1 MKYIVIGCG
10 RVGAELAHR
19 LFLNGHQVVVVDN
32 VESAFQNLPVDFK
45 GRMVEGQV
53 LSQDVL
59 RRAGIHEAEGL
70 AAVTN
75 SDTMNAVIAH
85 IAREEFNVPNV
96 VVRNYNSRWRT
107 TMEMFGLQLVSSTS
121 WGAQRIEE
129 LLYEQETRTLYSS
142 GNGEVELYE
151 FTVRDEWEGKPLSEL
166 LPEKDVVVASLAR
179 AGRALIPNK
188 GMILNAGD
196 VVVISATLEGS
207 QEVHRRI
214 NRNARNGKEK

>member
-1 MKYIVIGCG
+1 MKFVVIGCG

-19 LFLNGHQVVVVDN
+19 LFLNGHQIVVVDKE
-32 VESAFQNLPVDFK
+32 ESAFQNLPVDFR
-45 GRMVEGQV
+45 GRTVEGQV

-59 RRAGIHEAEGL
+59 RRASLHEADGV

-85 IAREEFNVPNV
+85 IAREEFNVPNI

-107 TMEMFGLQLVSSTS
+107 TLEMFGLQLVSSTS

-129 LLYEQETRTLYSS
+129 LLYQQETRTLYSS

-151 FTVRDEWEGKPLSEL
+151 FTVREAWDGQPLSAL
-166 LPEKDVVVASLAR
+166 VPEKEVVIASLAR
-179 AGRALIPNK
+179 AGRAIIPSRD
-188 GMILNAGD
+188 MILNTGD

-207 QEVHRRI
+207 QEVHRRLDI
-214 NRNARNGKEK
+214 HSGSGKEK